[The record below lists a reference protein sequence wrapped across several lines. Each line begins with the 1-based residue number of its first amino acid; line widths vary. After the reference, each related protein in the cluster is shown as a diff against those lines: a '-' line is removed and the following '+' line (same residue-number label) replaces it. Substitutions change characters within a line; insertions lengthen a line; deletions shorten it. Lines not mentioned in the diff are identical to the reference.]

1 MGGEQGES
9 SVRDRTLQDFDGR
22 MNRVV
27 TKKFMDDPGE
37 GEKHTHTHTHQPP
50 PTHTHTCVHDGIGG
64 NREGGEGGATV
75 LVRTTC
81 LSGRDA
87 VVA

>member
-9 SVRDRTLQDFDGR
+9 SMRDRTLQDFDGR

-37 GEKHTHTHTHQPP
+37 GEKHTHISP
-50 PTHTHTCVHDGIGG
+50 HTHTCVHDGIGG

-75 LVRTTC
+75 LLKTTC